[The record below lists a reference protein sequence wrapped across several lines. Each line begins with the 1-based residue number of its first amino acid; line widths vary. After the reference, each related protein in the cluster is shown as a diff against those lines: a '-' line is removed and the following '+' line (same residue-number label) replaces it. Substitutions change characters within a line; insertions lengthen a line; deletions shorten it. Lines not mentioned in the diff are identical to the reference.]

1 MNRVIGGLL
10 LILGLQCGLT
20 LAVFRPSLDS
30 HRMPRE
36 SMAPLPLE
44 RVDVIHIGDEFDN
57 ETVLS
62 RAGDHWILPE
72 LDNLPADGAMVSKL
86 LEAIATGDGAWPVA
100 DSIAA
105 RQRFRVAS
113 YHYRRRIQLLE
124 GDNILGTIFLGTSPG
139 FRKIYSRNES
149 QGAIYSIPF
158 NAHDAP
164 GDSGAWLDR
173 QLLQV
178 RAPLGIVADGYS
190 LQREGDEWL
199 SGIGRTPDKRELQA
213 LLDALRNLQ
222 IDGLASEDEQRGLA
236 ESEAELVLE
245 VESLAGTV
253 TLELLRRGDG
263 NFIYSSEYPLYFTI
277 SAFDYDRLA
286 GIDVGLISG
295 ETDLH

>member
-149 QGAIYSIPF
+149 QGDIYSIPF